1 VSREAGKNLKACA
14 WGDEHAEQ
22 IFCADACGVCDDE
35 IADERD
41 VACHRGKFYIAL
53 RHSNSL
59 ENTA

>member
-1 VSREAGKNLKACA
+1 V
-14 WGDEHAEQ
+14 
-22 IFCADACGVCDDE
+22 DACGICDDE

-41 VACHRGKFYIAL
+41 VAYHRGKIYIAL